1 MRRSR
6 RHIRIQAVSP
16 LILAL
21 TATLLAVPVAQA
33 APAGPDFDKL
43 WQPPKTPLPTT
54 APVSAREATK
64 RVPVK
69 PPREVP
75 PRAKA
80 GSQPGGNTTYLAGTA
95 RSTTSAARAGD
106 LPVWVA
112 PTAKGRKVPLPAV
125 TVVRNDTKTARAAGV
140 QGLLFSVAAVGQ
152 GTGGTVPVN
161 LGLDMAA
168 LQQATGG
175 QFASRGR
182 LVTLPACAATT
193 PGTAACQ
200 VRTPLVTR
208 YDRATGRVTADIAVP
223 ATAPAPALV
232 KPATGAAAS
241 PLRSTGPLGAPM
253 LLAAETGTSGG
264 GGDYKASALNP
275 SSAWAA
281 GGSTGALSYSYPF
294 LTPAAIGGAAPQLA
308 LSYDSSSVDGRTSA
322 TNTQASWI
330 GDGWD
335 LNPGFI
341 ERTYKPCDKA
351 GITRSGDLCWS
362 GFNATLSLGGH
373 SGPLVRVGTGAAST
387 DEATGVWRLKNDDGT
402 RIEFGSGAANGV
414 RDGAYAKVTDAGG
427 TVYYFG
433 VNHLP
438 GGDRTDPATGSVA
451 DVPVYSPKA
460 GDPCHDAAK
469 GNASWCQMW
478 QRLQLDHVVDTHGN
492 LTTYTWA
499 PETNTYARGGGQNP
513 GNGTPTAYTRA
524 ATLAS
529 VAYGQ
534 RLPEQIAARGGLQP
548 AARITLTTEE
558 RCLDTAVCD
567 PSQRTVA
574 NKNNWPDVPV
584 DQECKSTGTCTTVAP
599 TFFTT
604 RRLASV
610 LTQVRVNNAWQD
622 VDFYALKHSFPDPKD
637 ATSQKVLWLDQVL
650 RTGRTST
657 PHLPLPPVTFVP
669 VMLPNRVDGTDLVP
683 APPLMNRARIQQ
695 IKNETGG
702 ILNVDYGL
710 PECSRLRHEMPAAED
725 DNTKACYPV
734 RWTPDGSVV
743 GSDPVLDWFNRY
755 TVHSLT
761 ENDTTTDAPQKI
773 TTYAYGAA
781 GWHRDD
787 SEFTDPKSRT
797 WGDFRGFATV
807 TAITGSG
814 GDGPKSQ
821 LRTTYLQGM
830 NGDVRKD
837 DSSRTVRITD
847 ALGRSVTDHE
857 WLSGRTLQ
865 TETYDQAGGNV
876 TARTVNASSGE
887 KETATHA
894 RGSGL
899 PDLVARYSATTT
911 TATAQGRKA
920 DGSWRSTVTTA
931 TTDPAHNN
939 RADTTLEQAEG
950 LPDLCTR
957 LTYATGPDAQVT
969 SLVAEKLVVSGT
981 AACTA
986 GATSANTV
994 ARTRTSYDGLP
1005 FEQAAA
1011 TADPTKQEV
1020 LDRYATDGTPVF
1032 ESTALTGYDVYGRSV
1047 SVTDPHSKDAKH
1059 QDGAVTTT
1067 TYTPAATGEL
1077 PSTLM
1082 VAAPVPG
1089 QDPTT
1094 TWPTVTTF
1102 DVRRNLPLTVKDQNL
1117 KTSTRTY
1124 DALGRLAA
1132 VWLPGRTPAAN
1143 PNANL
1148 TFAYSVSSTSGV
1160 PSTTTTSTLT
1170 RDSETP
1176 VYTRSVG
1183 ILDGFAR
1190 TRQTQT
1196 SPANPA
1202 YTGRLVSDTLLDSQ
1216 GRARTVNA
1224 PWYNDVSGPTGTLL
1238 VAAESTI
1245 PSQTRTTY
1253 DGQGRAL
1260 VTAAWSL
1267 GVEQSR
1273 TTTDVKGVDR
1283 TDVVPPKGASPTT
1296 TLIDGRGRTAEL
1308 WQYTTPTV
1316 TGNAADATV
1325 TRTTY
1330 EADGSPRTRKDAA
1343 GNTWTYGY
1351 DQRGRQITATDPDT
1365 GTSTQTWDGAGRLG
1379 STTDA
1384 KGRTLTYTY
1393 DLIGRKTG
1401 VYEGASPTSD
1411 KQLTAWTFDTATA
1424 GKGRP
1429 ASSTRYVGG
1438 TAGQAYTTAIKGYDD
1453 AYHVTGSTITLPGT
1467 DAGLASGTFS
1477 YTTSTVYDKV
1487 TGSPKETILPAL
1499 GGVPLDDILYSYN
1512 DYGLM
1517 YKYAGATTYDTQTQY
1532 DAFGRPI
1539 RSTVNPWATQVV
1551 ATMDYDQST
1560 GRMRQQFIDKQTS
1573 LTGAV
1578 QQTGYTYND
1587 AGQVTSITGIA
1598 DNTPSQTDRQ
1608 CFTYDTSGRLATAW
1622 TDTGALAAPQ
1632 QGQTQDQGG
1641 CANATPSAATIGGPA
1656 PYWQDYSYDLTG
1668 NRTKLVGHDPAGDTA
1683 KDVTTTQTFGTAG
1696 VVNTPTGAPATG
1708 GGTGGPHA
1716 LLTSTARTSTST
1728 DNDTF
1733 QYDASGNTT
1742 SFRAGRAGT
1751 SALTWNSEGKV
1762 ASLTTATPIKGIGGK
1777 CVDMQS
1783 SGTSNGT
1790 PAQIYTCNN
1799 SGAQKFATSGS
1810 RLSNANK
1817 CLQAMGTAAGS
1828 PVQLQTC
1835 DGSAAQ
1841 TWTARPDTSL
1851 HNPASGRCLAVPG
1864 DVTTDGTDLVIGDCA
1879 TQVPAGQKWT
1889 VPDTTTTFV
1898 YDADG
1903 NQLVRRNP
1911 GRTTLTL
1918 GTDELTVDT
1927 TATTTPKPQTG
1938 VRTYPIPGGMA
1949 IVRTGAGTAAGAFV
1963 AQVADHHGTD
1973 GLAVD
1978 LSTLAVTRRVSDP
1991 FGNPRGA
1998 QPTGWAGGKGFVG
2011 GSKDTTTGLTNLG
2024 VRQYQP
2030 TTGRFISADPL
2041 LDGADPQ
2048 SWNGYAYSDNNP
2060 VTNSDPDGR
2069 QCLHGSPGGGKDGVC
2084 AGVPPKPYYEGG
2096 GGDHDGVIGDGSN
2109 NCVWDYCA
2117 GHAQAMEEEADKKG
2131 TWNRD
2136 PHNKGEGP
2144 NHMSQAKKDWNRS
2157 RKIERQAR
2165 EKAAAHLLGAQRW
2178 ETAEAY
2184 MYAEIMRNL
2193 KSGAFTSMY
2202 NGLHED
2208 GANPVAGGAGWLIAT
2223 GIWVDKVRDGA
2234 DWDHKPKLKE
2244 MMHLRTKPDFYFAVP
2259 GTGEEA
2265 FYDIWS
2271 NVHYSFVG
2279 MAAGFEEGYL
2289 EGGASSAFPGA
2300 SIFNGGTDAGDLISV
2315 RQGIE
2320 MFKKYGTGMTQEQ
2333 FHQGMVDTVAAMRG
2347 TDQVRSAYGP

>member
-1 MRRSR
+1 MK
-6 RHIRIQAVSP
+6 P
-16 LILAL
+16 PYE
-21 TATLLAVPVAQA
+21 VPARAEAGAQ
-33 APAGPDFDKL
+33 
-43 WQPPKTPLPTT
+43 WRPTT
-54 APVSAREATK
+54 S
-64 RVPVK
+64 
-69 PPREVP
+69 
-75 PRAKA
+75 
-80 GSQPGGNTTYLAGTA
+80 YLAGTA
-95 RSTTSAARAGD
+95 RPATSAVRAGD

-112 PTAKGRKVPLPAV
+112 PVSKGRKAPLPAV

-140 QGLLFSVAAVGQ
+140 QGLLFSVATVGRAV
-152 GTGGTVPVN
+152 GGTVPVN
-161 LGLDMAA
+161 VGLDMAA

-182 LVTLPACAATT
+182 LVALPACAATT
-193 PGTAACQ
+193 PGVPACQ

-223 ATAPAPALV
+223 AVAPAPAQV
-232 KPATGAAAS
+232 ATGAAQS
-241 PLRSTGPLGAPM
+241 PLRTASTLGAPM
-253 LLAAETGTSGG
+253 LLAAETGSSGG

-281 GGSTGALSYSYPF
+281 GGSSGALTYSYPF
-294 LTPAAIGGAAPQLA
+294 LMPAALGGAAPQLA

-322 TNTQASWI
+322 TNAQASWI
-330 GDGWD
+330 GDGWE

-341 ERTYKPCDKA
+341 ERTYKTCDKA
-351 GITRSGDLCWS
+351 GITDSGDLCWG

-373 SGPLVRVGTGAAST
+373 SGPLVRVGSGAAST
-387 DEATGVWRLKNDDGT
+387 DAATGVWRLKNDDGT

-414 RDGAYAKVTDAGG
+414 QDGAYAKVTDTTG
-427 TVYYFG
+427 TVSYFG

-438 GGDRTDPATGSVA
+438 GGDKSDPATGSVSG
-451 DVPVYSPKA
+451 VPVYSPKA
-460 GDPCHDAAK
+460 GDPCHDTAR

-478 QRLQLDHVVDTHGN
+478 QRLQLDHVVDAHGN

-499 PETNTYARGGGQNP
+499 PETNHYARGGGQNP
-513 GNGTPTAYTRA
+513 GNGTLTAYTRA
-524 ATLAS
+524 STLAS

-534 RLPEQIAARGGLQP
+534 RLPDQIAARGGLQP
-548 AARITLTTEE
+548 AARVTLSTEE

-567 PSQRTVA
+567 SSQRTVA

-584 DQECKSTGTCTTVAP
+584 DQECKSSGTCATVVP

-610 LTQVRVNNAWQD
+610 LTQVRVNGAWQD
-622 VDFYALKHSFPDPKD
+622 VDSYTLKHSFPDPKD
-637 ATSQKVLWLDQVL
+637 ATSQKVLWLDSVL

-657 PHLPLPPVTFVP
+657 PHIPLPPVTFVP

-683 APPLMNRARIQQ
+683 APPLMNRPRVQQ

-702 ILNVDYGL
+702 VLNVDYGL
-710 PECSRLRHEMPAAED
+710 PECSRLNHVMPPAED
-725 DNTKACYPV
+725 DNTRACYPV
-734 RWTPDGSVV
+734 RWTPPGSVA
-743 GSDPVLDWFNRY
+743 GSDPVLDWFNHY
-755 TVHSLT
+755 SVASLT

-773 TTYAYGAA
+773 TTYAYGPA

-787 SEFTDPKSRT
+787 SEFTDVKSRT

-821 LRTTYLQGM
+821 VRTTYRQGM

-837 DSSRTVRITD
+837 NTPRTVQLTD
-847 ALGRSVTDHE
+847 ALGRSVPDHD
-857 WLSGRTLQ
+857 WLSGQALQ
-865 TETYDQAGGNV
+865 SETFDQAGGVV
-876 TARTVNASSGE
+876 TGRSVNSASGE
-887 KETATHA
+887 EPTATHP
-894 RGSGL
+894 RGPGL
-899 PDLVARYSATTT
+899 PDLVARYSATTAT
-911 TATAQGRKA
+911 VTAQGKKA
-920 DGSWRSTVTTA
+920 DGTWQSTVTTT
-931 TTDPAHNN
+931 TTDPTHNN
-939 RADTTLEQAEG
+939 RVDTTLEQAEG

-957 LTYATGPDAQVT
+957 LTHATGPDPQVT
-969 SLVAEKLVVSGT
+969 ALVAEKLVVSGT

-986 GATSANTV
+986 GATAANTV
-994 ARTRTSYDGLP
+994 ARTRTFYDNLP
-1005 FEQAAA
+1005 AEQAAA
-1011 TADPTKQEV
+1011 TADATKQEV

-1032 ESTALTGYDVYGRSV
+1032 LPTALTSYDAYGRAV
-1047 SVTDPHSKDAKH
+1047 SVTDLNAKDAQH
-1059 QDGAVTTT
+1059 PDGAVTTT
-1067 TYTPAATGEL
+1067 TYTPGATGEL
-1077 PSTLM
+1077 PSTLT

-1089 QDPTT
+1089 AAPTT

-1102 DVRRNLPLTVKDQNL
+1102 DVRRNLPVTLKDPNL

-1124 DALGRLAA
+1124 DALGRLTA

-1143 PNANL
+1143 PNANV
-1148 TFAYSVSSTSGV
+1148 TFAYTVSDKSGV
-1160 PSTTTTSTLT
+1160 PSTTTTNKLM

-1176 VYTRSVG
+1176 VHVRSVD

-1202 YTGRLVSDTLLDSQ
+1202 YVGRLVSETLLDSQ
-1216 GRARTVNA
+1216 GRPRTVNA
-1224 PWYNDVSGPTGTLL
+1224 PWYDDVSGPSGTLL
-1238 VAAESTI
+1238 VAAESTV

-1253 DGQGRAL
+1253 DGRGRA
-1260 VTAAWSL
+1260 VATASWSL

-1273 TTTDVKGVDR
+1273 TTTDHKGVDR
-1283 TDVVPPKGASPTT
+1283 TDVLPPQGAAPTT
-1296 TLIDGRGRTAEL
+1296 TLSDGRGRTTEL

-1316 TGNAADATV
+1316 TGNASDAAV

-1330 EADGSPRTRKDAA
+1330 GADGNPLTRKDAV

-1365 GTSTQTWDGAGRLG
+1365 GTSTQTWDSAGRLG
-1379 STTDA
+1379 STTNA
-1384 KGRTLTYTY
+1384 KNQTLTYTY

-1401 VYEGASPTSD
+1401 VYDGVSTTSD

-1424 GKGRP
+1424 GKGKP

-1438 TAGQAYTTAIKGYDD
+1438 TAGQAYTTTVKGYDD

-1477 YTTSTVYDKV
+1477 YTTSTVYDKI
-1487 TGSPKETILPAL
+1487 TGHAKETILPAL
-1499 GGVPLDDILYSYN
+1499 GGVPLDDITYSYN

-1517 YKYAGATTYDTQTQY
+1517 FKYAGATTYDTQTQY
-1532 DAFGRPI
+1532 DAFGRPV

-1551 ATMDYDQST
+1551 ATTDYDKAT
-1560 GRMRQQFIDKQTS
+1560 GRIRQHFVDKQTS
-1573 LTGAV
+1573 QTGAV

-1598 DNTPSQTDRQ
+1598 DNTLSQTDRQ
-1608 CFTYDTSGRLATAW
+1608 CFTYDALGRLTTAW

-1632 QGQTQDQGG
+1632 QGQTQDQGR
-1641 CANATPSAATIGGPA
+1641 CANATPTAAAIGGPA
-1656 PYWQDYSYDLTG
+1656 PYWQDYGYDLTG
-1668 NRTKLVGHDPAGDTA
+1668 NRTRLVSHDPAGDTT
-1683 KDVTTTQTFGTAG
+1683 KDVTTTQTFGTPG
-1696 VVNTPTGAPATG
+1696 VVNTPTTAPATG

-1716 LLTSTARTSTST
+1716 LFTSTAKTSTST
-1728 DNDTF
+1728 NSDAS

-1742 SFRAGRAGT
+1742 SFRAGKAGT
-1751 SALTWNSEGKV
+1751 SALTWNSEGRL
-1762 ASLTTATPIKGIGGK
+1762 ASLTTATAIKGIGGK
-1777 CVDMQS
+1777 CVDMQT

-1799 SGAQKFATSGS
+1799 SGAQKFATAGA
-1810 RLSNANK
+1810 RISNANK
-1817 CLQAMGTAAGS
+1817 CLQAMGTTAGS

-1835 DGSAAQ
+1835 DGTAAQ

-1864 DVTTDGTDLVIGDCA
+1864 DATTDGTDLVLGDCA
-1879 TQVPAGQKWT
+1879 TPAPAGQKWT
-1889 VPDTTTTFV
+1889 IPDTTTTFV

-1927 TATTTPKPQTG
+1927 ASTATPKPQTG
-1938 VRTYPIPGGMA
+1938 IRTYPIPGGMA

-1963 AQVADHHGTD
+1963 VQVADHHGTD

-1978 LSTLAVTRRVSDP
+1978 LSTLAATRRVSDP

-1998 QPTGWAGGKGFVG
+1998 QPATWAGGKGFVG
-2011 GSKDTTTGLTNLG
+2011 GSKDTATGLTNLG
-2024 VRQYQP
+2024 ARQYQP

-2041 LDGADPQ
+2041 LDTADPQ
-2048 SWNGYAYSDNNP
+2048 SWNGYAYADNNP
-2060 VTNSDPDGR
+2060 ATNSDPDGLM
-2069 QCLHGSPGGGKDGVC
+2069 CLHGAP
-2084 AGVPPKPYYEGG
+2084 GG
-2096 GGDHDGVIGDGSN
+2096 GGDYRCPGVPGDADGVIGDNSN
-2109 NCVWDYCA
+2109 NCIWDYCA
-2117 GHAQAMEEEADKKG
+2117 GHAQEMEETADAAG
-2131 TWNRD
+2131 WWNR
-2136 PHNKGEGP
+2136 PRSERTPGNE
-2144 NHMSQAKKDWNRS
+2144 HMSQAKKDWNAG
-2157 RKIERQAR
+2157 RKAVRQAKER
-2165 EKAAAHLLGAQRW
+2165 AAARLLGAQRW
-2178 ETAEAY
+2178 QTAEAY
-2184 MYAEIMRNL
+2184 MYAEIVRNL
-2193 KSGAFTSMY
+2193 KSGPVQSMNNLNDSY
-2202 NGLHED
+2202 LPMALSAATLQWVGLVRS
-2208 GANPVAGGAGWLIAT
+2208 GAV
-2223 GIWVDKVRDGA
+2223 
-2234 DWDHKPKLKE
+2234 WDHKGPLKE
-2244 MMHLRTKPDFYFAVP
+2244 MMHLRTSPDFYFKVP
-2259 GTGEEA
+2259 GTNEEA
-2265 FYDIWS
+2265 YYDVWS
-2271 NVHYSFVG
+2271 NVHYGFVG
-2279 MAAGFEEGYL
+2279 MAAGFKESEL
-2289 EGGASSAFPGA
+2289 EGGATSSFPGV
-2300 SIFNGGTDAGDLISV
+2300 SLFVGGTDDGDRVSV

-2333 FHQGMVDTVAAMRG
+2333 FHQGMLDTVAAMRG
-2347 TDQVRSAYGP
+2347 KSDQVQSAVGP